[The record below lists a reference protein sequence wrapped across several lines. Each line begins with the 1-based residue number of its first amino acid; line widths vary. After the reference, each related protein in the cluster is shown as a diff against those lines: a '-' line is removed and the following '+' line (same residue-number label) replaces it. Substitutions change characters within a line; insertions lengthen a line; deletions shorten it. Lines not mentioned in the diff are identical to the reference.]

1 MLKLGCVVVSRN
13 DDYGG
18 DLARKFTYGLT
29 SFINF
34 MDEVYYIDWNSP
46 GRPLIEEIRND
57 LPQTGKLHVI
67 VVSPDMAK
75 LLTHNNPDVQNCVE
89 VLARNIGIRRLST
102 EYIIS
107 TNSDI
112 MIIDRA
118 NITGS
123 IQGEHVFH
131 TIARTN
137 IDFSEV
143 SEYPPGLHSSYLR
156 SIKGHQHGAGS
167 PLGARDKWSL
177 IACPGDF
184 QLAHRNIWH
193 TIKGFDEDLVYR
205 GYTDS
210 NVQRKAAY
218 YGFRQALI
226 YAIKAFHFTHYPNSG
241 STGGNTVKWNDPS
254 CLFDY
259 KGTMNSENWG
269 YADLDFL
276 EEIL

>member
-1 MLKLGCVVVSRN
+1 MTSLGAVVCSRN

-18 DLARKFTYGLT
+18 DLIKKFTYGLT
-29 SFINF
+29 SLIEFL
-34 MDEVYYIDWNSP
+34 DEVYYVDWNSP
-46 GRPLIEEIRND
+46 EKPLIDEIRAS
-57 LPQTGKLHVI
+57 LPPTGKLHVI
-67 VVSPDMAK
+67 IVDPDMAA
-75 LLTHNNPDVQNCVE
+75 LLTHHNPDVQTCVE

-102 EYIIS
+102 DYIIS

-112 MIIDRA
+112 MIVNRE
-118 NITGS
+118 NILS
-123 IQGEHVFH
+123 NIQGEHVFH
-131 TIARTN
+131 TIARRN

-143 SEYPPGLHSSYLR
+143 IDYPSPPGQYNFL
-156 SIKGHQHGAGS
+156 KGQQHGSGS
-167 PLGARDKWSL
+167 PLGERDKWSL

-193 TIKGFDEDLVYR
+193 TIKGFDEDLIYR

-210 NVQRKAAY
+210 NVQRKADY

-226 YAIKAFHFTHYPNSG
+226 YAIKVFHFSHYPGSG
-241 STGGNTVKWNDPS
+241 STGGNTVKWNDPD

-269 YADLDFL
+269 YADIDFL
-276 EEIL
+276 EEII